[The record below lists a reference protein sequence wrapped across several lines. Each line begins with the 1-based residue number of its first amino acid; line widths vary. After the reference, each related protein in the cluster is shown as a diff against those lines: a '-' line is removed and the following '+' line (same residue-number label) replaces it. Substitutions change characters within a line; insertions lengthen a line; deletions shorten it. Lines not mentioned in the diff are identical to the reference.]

1 MCFFPFGSKA
11 SPKAEGPHNYPHPG
25 FAWAMT
31 RKAYERAGG
40 LYDLSIL
47 GSGDH
52 NMALAW
58 GGRAK
63 DSLNGLV
70 HNSYKETLLRF
81 EATTSTAAR
90 KTDGITAG
98 GRSW

>member
-1 MCFFPFGSKA
+1 MA
-11 SPKAEGPHNYPHPG
+11 
-25 FAWAMT
+25 
-31 RKAYERAGG
+31 RKAYERTAG
-40 LYDLSIL
+40 LYDLSIQ

-58 GGRAK
+58 VGRAK

-81 EATTSTAAR
+81 EAKSR
-90 KTDGITAG
+90 GFRLGYLPGVVKHY
-98 GRSW
+98 